1 MVELDHAILP
11 QGRVPALLVNLLF
24 RHFFGLVG
32 NETHTL
38 WTGKDIDRICEMG
51 MFREPFAKAQV
62 AYLERLCRK
71 IKTRWNGHDSGSFK
85 KINE

>member
-11 QGRVPALLVNLLF
+11 QGRVSALLVNLLF

-38 WTGKDIDRICEMG
+38 WTGKDIGYVRWECFVNPLQRHRSLTLNAFVERSKHAG
-51 MFREPFAKAQV
+51 MATIVDLSKR
-62 AYLERLCRK
+62 
-71 IKTRWNGHDSGSFK
+71 
-85 KINE
+85 